1 MRKFTGKILFGRV
14 VRDPAV
20 CKIPDKPMVQTT
32 DDPVRHLSFFGTDI
46 DLVSNEDRSAIPVKQ
61 SVAVIADH
69 RVPPMHRNKASEP
82 KMFPDDRFDDAWHLE
97 KHFQKE
103 IPTFLRI
110 CDVVS
115 RKVQENQIREFLP
128 QKRFCMAACGNRYLT
143 TH

>member
-20 CKIPDKPMVQTT
+20 RKIPDKPMVQPT